1 MDKQKAKRRMDPS
14 RIEMVDDLMA
24 QILREK
30 SPDERIEIGFK
41 LWTSARKMLTAH
53 LKSIHP
59 EWDDHQISHEVAKR
73 LSHGLV

>member
-1 MDKQKAKRRMDPS
+1 MEPS
-14 RIEMVDDLMA
+14 RIEVIDDLMA

-30 SPDERIEIGFK
+30 SPAERLAIGFK
-41 LWTSARKMLTAH
+41 IWTSARTMLTAH

-59 EWDDHQISHEVAKR
+59 EWDDRQISQEVAKR

>member
-1 MDKQKAKRRMDPS
+1 MELS

-24 QILREK
+24 QILRKK
-30 SPDERIEIGFK
+30 SPAERIEIGFK
-41 LWTSARKMLTAH
+41 IWSAARKMLTAH

-59 EWDDHQISHEVAKR
+59 EWDDLQISQEVAKS

>member
-1 MDKQKAKRRMDPS
+1 MNEQKAKRRMEPG
-14 RIEMVDDLMA
+14 RIEMVDDQMA

-30 SPDERIEIGFK
+30 SPAERIEIGFK
-41 LWTSARKMLTAH
+41 IWTSARKMLTAH

-59 EWDDHQISHEVAKR
+59 EWDDQQISHEVAKR